1 MTTVATRE
9 QSKEVLETI
18 RDSLSGDSIRQV
30 FQSMDLPIDAVQVEK
45 VFIQDSAEPY
55 TCYNNR
61 LDGDET
67 DVDCGG
73 SSCLSRCASAQQC
86 KVNGDCSKDASC
98 FNNKCSGF
106 SGAGRAGSRV
116 DWTRVFYIACISVG
130 VIVVIVV
137 VSVVVSVIRKKNVGM
152 RTRRNG

>member
-73 SSCLSRCASAQQC
+73 SS
-86 KVNGDCSKDASC
+86 
-98 FNNKCSGF
+98 
-106 SGAGRAGSRV
+106 
-116 DWTRVFYIACISVG
+116 
-130 VIVVIVV
+130 
-137 VSVVVSVIRKKNVGM
+137 
-152 RTRRNG
+152 